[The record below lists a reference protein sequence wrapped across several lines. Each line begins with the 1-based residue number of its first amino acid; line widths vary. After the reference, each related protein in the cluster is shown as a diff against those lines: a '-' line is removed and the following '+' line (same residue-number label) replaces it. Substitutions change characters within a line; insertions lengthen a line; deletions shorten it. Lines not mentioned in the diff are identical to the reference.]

1 MDARGLGTTFLE
13 LSGSSLAEVEVPRAP
28 LEVQRAIADYL
39 DRETAQID
47 AFIAKNEELIALLA
61 ERRAAAIRERTSLGT
76 DATAELIDSG
86 LDDVGLIPAGWRI
99 MRLSWLFRSTGSGTT
114 PPSELMLDGEDADVL
129 WVTTGELRERTIES
143 TRRGVSSDTFAETSA
158 LKIHPAGS
166 LLIAMYGATIGR
178 MGILGVPAASNQ
190 AVCALSGP
198 VDCMVEFVEYA
209 LLAGRERLLL
219 EAVGGGQPNINQDTV
234 RSFRIPVPPLAEQR
248 MIVSELRER
257 VADIDRAISVAERG
271 IELARERRAALISA
285 AATGKID
292 VGVMT

>member
-1 MDARGLGTTFLE
+1 M
-13 LSGSSLAEVEVPRAP
+13 
-28 LEVQRAIADYL
+28 
-39 DRETAQID
+39 
-47 AFIAKNEELIALLA
+47 
-61 ERRAAAIRERTSLGT
+61 
-76 DATAELIDSG
+76 
-86 LDDVGLIPAGWRI
+86 
-99 MRLSWLFRSTGSGTT
+99 
-114 PPSELMLDGEDADVL
+114 
-129 WVTTGELRERTIES
+129 
-143 TRRGVSSDTFAETSA
+143 
-158 LKIHPAGS
+158 
-166 LLIAMYGATIGR
+166 IAMYGATIGR

-219 EAVGGGQPNINQDTV
+219 EAVGGGQPNINHDTV